1 MQSMRKKLNRH
12 HFVFVMFQVFIPEC
26 RGKYGVIEIDNIT
39 LYVKVYD
46 SNQMDSST
54 FDPNQFKT
62 AQREGW
68 DSVAEGWREWWEPI
82 EKGAQKISQR
92 LIELAEIKP
101 GQRVLDVATGI
112 GEPSITAAKVV
123 GTGGHVLATD
133 ISGQML
139 AIAKERATFLRLQDI
154 IEFKESDA
162 ENLNLPNSSF
172 DAALCRWGLM
182 LFPNLDA
189 AIGKIFSSLVS
200 GGRLAA
206 AVWADAPKVPIISLA
221 TRIIGSQAQMSA
233 PPPGV
238 PNPFSLADTNK
249 LKNSLAGAGFRD
261 IHIDTVNVT
270 FEFESGEEYC
280 RYGQAVSNS
289 ARIALSKVTEER
301 KEDVLRKVAE
311 EATRNYGTANGQIK
325 MDNESICIVGTR
337 P

>member
-1 MQSMRKKLNRH
+1 MEL
-12 HFVFVMFQVFIPEC
+12 I
-26 RGKYGVIEIDNIT
+26 IAT

-46 SNQMDSST
+46 SNQMVSLT
-54 FDPNQFKT
+54 FDPNQFKM

-82 EKGAQKISQR
+82 EKGAQKLSQR

-133 ISGQML
+133 ISRQML
-139 AIAKERATFLRLQDI
+139 AIAKERATLLRLQDI

-162 ENLNLPNSSF
+162 ENLDLANSSF

-189 AIGKIFSSLVS
+189 AIEKIYSSLVS
-200 GGRLAA
+200 GGRFAA
-206 AVWADAPKVPIISLA
+206 AVWADATKVPIISLA
-221 TRIIGSQAQMSA
+221 TRIIGSQVQMSA

-249 LKNSLAGAGFRD
+249 LENSLARAGFRD
-261 IHIDTVNVT
+261 IHIDTVIVT
-270 FEFESGEEYC
+270 FEFESGEDYC
-280 RYGQAVSNS
+280 RYCQEVSAS
-289 ARIALSKVTEER
+289 VRIALSKETEER
-301 KEDVLRKVAE
+301 KEDVWRKVAE
-311 EATRNYGTANGQIK
+311 EAARNYGTANRLIK

>member
-1 MQSMRKKLNRH
+1 M
-12 HFVFVMFQVFIPEC
+12 
-26 RGKYGVIEIDNIT
+26 
-39 LYVKVYD
+39 
-46 SNQMDSST
+46 
-54 FDPNQFKT
+54 

-68 DSVAEGWREWWEPI
+68 DSVAEGWKVWWEPI
-82 EKGAQKISQR
+82 EKGAHKLSQR

-101 GQRVLDVATGI
+101 RQRVLDVATGI
-112 GEPSITAAKVV
+112 GEPSITVAKVV

-139 AIAKERATFLRLQDI
+139 AIAKERAAFLRLQDI

-162 ENLNLPNSSF
+162 ENLDLPNSSF

-200 GGRLAA
+200 GGRFAA
-206 AVWADAPKVPIISLA
+206 AVWADATKVPIISLA

-249 LKNSLAGAGFRD
+249 LENSLARAGFRD
-261 IHIDTVNVT
+261 IHIETVNVT

-311 EATRNYGTANGQIK
+311 EATRNYGTANGLIK
-325 MDNESICIVGTR
+325 MANESICIVGTR